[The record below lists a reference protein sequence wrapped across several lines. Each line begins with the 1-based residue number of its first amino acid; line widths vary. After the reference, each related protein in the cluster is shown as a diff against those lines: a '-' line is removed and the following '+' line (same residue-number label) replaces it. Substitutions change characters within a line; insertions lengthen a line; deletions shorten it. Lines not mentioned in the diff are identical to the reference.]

1 VHRLLHIVTERLQG
15 SSIQISSFL
24 VGFAGFACAAI
35 TLGYYG
41 KPTPADDGLWYFYL
55 LCIAAFFLGHLFF
68 MRTWVAGRKY
78 TSVNEVIRSV
88 AGLAVPVA
96 LVMIPE
102 IAGLIADLPYNT
114 LVAYRIAEA
123 YMITFYVLGS
133 LNLFIS
139 LLKLR
144 RTQGKSRFIDG
155 FYVLLIICALMLLVR
170 MHIHAW
176 VIISFYILGA
186 VSIAYLTTRLN
197 WISLVRKNHKK
208 PLALW
213 LLLIN
218 GINGLLV
225 YHYIYGREHFFFSVY
240 GALPE
245 AIYIITIGFVAVYG
259 LMAFMGLLFY
269 FPVADIVDQQT
280 RELEGL
286 MEISESARQRENV
299 SQVFDRMFHAAMRD
313 TDSDA
318 GWLWFKVDKQD
329 AVVKAKN
336 INLSKVNAFR
346 DALEPLIY
354 KSPVKELLDVANLP
368 AHPTLAALCNG
379 FRSMVAVP
387 IVSNQTELGMLCL
400 FRNQTEGYNSHTTGM
415 AKTYVNFALNAYE
428 NQQVLEETLRNE
440 HVLEEYKLARQIQQ
454 RLIPATLQ
462 GQNGWEAV
470 TYLEPSKEVGGDF
483 YDSFVL
489 DENRTAIIIGDVSGN
504 GMPAAL
510 HMAEIK
516 GIFLSLT
523 TFHLEPKEL
532 IVRANEAIMACF
544 EKNRFVTLIYLVIDK
559 KERNFTYIR
568 AGHSPILYFKS
579 QQHEAHYIKDEGLGL
594 GILKSPAFAEHI
606 QVYQQPYQKNDIVA
620 LFTDGIDEAID
631 PKTKEAYGYDRL
643 EKSLV
648 ESTRH
653 EALEKV
659 MKGMLADMR
668 RHVKDNRELDDMTM
682 ILLRFG

>member
-1 VHRLLHIVTERLQG
+1 MPAWVTL
-15 SSIQISSFL
+15 SFYA
-24 VGFAGFACAAI
+24 VAAI
-35 TLGYYG
+35 
-41 KPTPADDGLWYFYL
+41 
-55 LCIAAFFLGHLFF
+55 CIAYLSTRLDWIGL
-68 MRTWVAGRKY
+68 VRKKDK
-78 TSVNEVIRSV
+78 TPM
-88 AGLAVPVA
+88 A
-96 LVMIPE
+96 
-102 IAGLIADLPYNT
+102 IA
-114 LVAYRIAEA
+114 
-123 YMITFYVLGS
+123 
-133 LNLFIS
+133 
-139 LLKLR
+139 
-144 RTQGKSRFIDG
+144 
-155 FYVLLIICALMLLVR
+155 LLIINVVNALML
-170 MHIHAW
+170 
-176 VIISFYILGA
+176 
-186 VSIAYLTTRLN
+186 
-197 WISLVRKNHKK
+197 
-208 PLALW
+208 
-213 LLLIN
+213 
-218 GINGLLV
+218 
-225 YHYIYGREHFFFSVY
+225 YHFAFEREHYLFSVFDP
-240 GALPE
+240 LPE
-245 AIYIITIGFVAVYG
+245 IIYASAIGFVAIYG
-259 LMAFMGLLFY
+259 LMAFLGLMFY
-269 FPVADIVDQQT
+269 FPVADLVDQQN

-523 TFHLEPKEL
+523 SFNIEAKEL
-532 IVRANEAIMACF
+532 IVRANNAITACF

-559 KERNFTYIR
+559 KERKFTYIR
-568 AGHSPILYFKS
+568 AGHSPLLYYCS
-579 QQHEAHYIKDEGLGL
+579 QRNEANYIKDEGLGL
-594 GILKSPAFAEHI
+594 GILRGLAFEKHI
-606 QVYQQPYQKNDIVA
+606 HVYERSYEQNDTLV

-631 PKTKEAYGYDRL
+631 LKTREPYGFERL
-643 EKSLV
+643 RLSLL
-648 ESTRH
+648 ESVRH
-653 EALEKV
+653 ELPDKV

-668 RHVKDNRELDDMTM
+668 RHVKDNKELDDMTM